1 MNLLPPMFDTF
12 TPHDLTHYPPF
23 QYIETPKM
31 KSESDWN
38 EKWSNQ
44 NDTHKQLMNQFFTH
58 LRSWTSEYTILN
70 MGLPVE
76 EIMAEVEEELM
87 NMNEEELDH
96 MDRIPVGQR
105 WRWRWRWRWKL
116 SHWKMLRKWNDVV
129 PTYIEATKNSL
140 GNISN

>member
-1 MNLLPPMFDTF
+1 
-12 TPHDLTHYPPF
+12 
-23 QYIETPKM
+23 M

-87 NMNEEELDH
+87 NMNEEELEH
-96 MDRIPVGQR
+96 MDVEELNEDQEKDLDGI
-105 WRWRWRWRWKL
+105 KL
-116 SHWKMLRKWNDVV
+116 EVV
-129 PTYIEATKNSL
+129 E
-140 GNISN
+140 GNKEGSRCS

>member
-87 NMNEEELDH
+87 NMNEEELH
-96 MDRIPVGQR
+96 MDGEVHEDGEELNEDKEKDLDGI
-105 WRWRWRWRWKL
+105 K
-116 SHWKMLRKWNDVV
+116 
-129 PTYIEATKNSL
+129 
-140 GNISN
+140 